1 MQFFKYSMRTNSP
14 TGIDLG
20 LPSNFA
26 RSKVMPAC
34 VPLPNVGVAAGGRRW
49 VDLMVTNTSVF
60 LYSEAVVRMVEEEG
74 FRGIEFFPVEI
85 GEIESKLLRAQTP
98 WPRYYV
104 GRTTGRIGAVVTTDE
119 GAAPPFDEATG
130 TYRRRGASLY
140 RGQLLPETWDGS
152 DFFYISSFPSY
163 CFCTARVKAAIE
175 QRKLYNFNFY
185 SEHEP
190 NVFTV

>member
-1 MQFFKYSMRTNSP
+1 MRTNSP
-14 TGIDLG
+14 TGIDID
-20 LPSNFA
+20 LPESFA
-26 RSKVMPAC
+26 WSRQLPAR
-34 VPLPNVGVAAGGRRW
+34 VPLLGVQVAAGGRRW
-49 VDLMVTNTSVF
+49 VDLMVTNTSVY
-60 LYSEAVVRMVEEEG
+60 LHSEAVVRMVEEEG
-74 FRGIEFFPVEI
+74 FTGMEFFPTEI
-85 GEIESKLLRAQTP
+85 SKVESKQLRAQTP

-104 GRTTGRIGAVVTTDE
+104 GRVTGRIGAVVTTDE
-119 GAAPPFDEATG
+119 GETPPFDEESG

-152 DFFYISSFPSY
+152 DFLYISTFPSY

-185 SEHEP
+185 SEREP